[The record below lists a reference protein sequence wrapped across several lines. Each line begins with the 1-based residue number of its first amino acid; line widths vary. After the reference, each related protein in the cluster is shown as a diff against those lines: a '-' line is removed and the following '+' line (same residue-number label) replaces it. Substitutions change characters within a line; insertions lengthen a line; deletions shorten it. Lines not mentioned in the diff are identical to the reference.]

1 MAKSA
6 AQRKREQIERQRE
19 QERLL
24 PDSTYPFLKEP
35 FYAWLKRNSDRGDW
49 ESAMFHLDAAALP
62 RPEFDDDRGPYSIDD
77 EAELLKD
84 ENYDPYAGFEGSIGR
99 AESMVDNLIATASG
113 MAMVINQYKQ
123 EELKKRIA
131 EIEQSDLSNPEVRKK
146 ALADIVRLRVMM
158 DRLKDK
164 MVRVSLYQW
173 KIKGE

>member
-24 PDSTYPFLKEP
+24 PDSSYPFLKEP
-35 FYAWLKRNSDRGDW
+35 FYAWLERTGAGGDW
-49 ESAMFHLDAAALP
+49 EAAMFHLDAAALP
-62 RPEFDDDRGPYSIDD
+62 RPKFDDDRGPYSIDG
-77 EAELLKD
+77 EVERLKD
-84 ENYDPYAGFEGSIGR
+84 DNYDPYAGFEGSIGR

-123 EELKKRIA
+123 EELENRIA
-131 EIEQSDLSNPEVRKK
+131 EIEQSDLSDPKVRKK
-146 ALADIVRLRVMM
+146 ALADIVRLRAMM
-158 DRLKDK
+158 DRLRDK